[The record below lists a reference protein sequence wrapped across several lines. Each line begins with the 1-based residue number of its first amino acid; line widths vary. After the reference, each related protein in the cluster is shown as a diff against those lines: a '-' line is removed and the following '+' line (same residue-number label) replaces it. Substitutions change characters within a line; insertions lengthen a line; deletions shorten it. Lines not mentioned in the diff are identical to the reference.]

1 MFLVRYICSLALEIV
16 YSPPT
21 VVNRLKHRSQS
32 GVAVEKIITFDIL
45 LLIYFP
51 LFYLSL
57 SRITERNGH
66 SSVNTRPKQMQ
77 CRGNTG
83 PLRTPLRPRYQQHS
97 CALAP
102 LISDSTG
109 FLAWY
114 LPSWMPLK
122 DPART
127 GRGFNSQPHVGNRH
141 EGDDV
146 RCLIISD
153 WRLAPCLQQSL
164 PIEVMNTGP
173 GRCGIRRAS
182 RPLTTASSSPWSSRK
197 ANSDGG
203 DAGGRM
209 SSYSLAFNPSVV

>member
-1 MFLVRYICSLALEIV
+1 MRESKSNYTTRCFLAVKYALHFV
-16 YSPPT
+16 TRVSHVT
-21 VVNRLKHRSQS
+21 KR
-32 GVAVEKIITFDIL
+32 VEHSTDTMN
-45 LLIYFP
+45 
-51 LFYLSL
+51 
-57 SRITERNGH
+57 TERNGH
-66 SSVNTRPKQMQ
+66 SSVNTRLKQMQ

-114 LPSWMPLK
+114 LPNWMPLK

-127 GRGFNSQPHVGNRH
+127 GRGFSSQPHVGSRH